1 MSRHPDSAPLLEAL
15 RWRWNPFTI
24 PLPPI
29 LLIQGIAIIRP
40 RCAAMR
46 FDHIIAP
53 ALIHSTISQQTWVHA
68 AQGGGWVIQDKESRS
83 DSIPKCPSCGHA
95 RGSGPA
101 CVGCRSN
108 PLPWPGYLP
117 RRRRIGPTRKGP
129 GLRQRTRAYGGCA
142 VLSVHHDDDPAPV
155 TQRGRGFRLL
165 HLQDGNGSVI
175 DRAECRVIMCVVEK
189 DIESAPIGQGADQ
202 SHPWVC
208 QRSAPSQNRS
218 HADQERPLPH
228 LAIAAQY
235 RLPFSSMSSGI

>member
-1 MSRHPDSAPLLEAL
+1 
-15 RWRWNPFTI
+15 
-24 PLPPI
+24 
-29 LLIQGIAIIRP
+29 
-40 RCAAMR
+40 MR

-142 VLSVHHDDDPAPV
+142 GLSVYHDGDPGPV
-155 TQRGRGFRLL
+155 SQRRCGTHLL
-165 HLQDGNGSVI
+165 YLQDGNGSVI
-175 DRAECRVIMCVVEK
+175 DRAESCVVMCIVKK
-189 DIESAPIGQGADQ
+189 DFEPAPIGHGADQ
-202 SHPWVC
+202 SYPWVC
-208 QRSAPSQNRS
+208 QRSAPRQNRS
-218 HADQERPLPH
+218 HADQEHPFPNF
-228 LAIAAQY
+228 AMAAQY
-235 RLPFSSMSSGI
+235 RLLLSPMSSGAQRQQRPTVSW